1 MMSQPPRLLLTTVFG
16 PYGIKEGYA
25 EALGMQMELFNN
37 QITREQGVHSP
48 RTNFWT
54 FPLYF
59 LAENLSSVFTTVL
72 DFPTWKDYVREL
84 ESGYTHVGI
93 SFIQPNVLKA
103 KRMARYLRNHYPQT
117 KIILGGYGTMLPD
130 LKEMVPCDE
139 ICRGE
144 GVGWLREYFGED
156 PHQPIR
162 HPILHG
168 VAKKR
173 IYGFR
178 DTIDDSAVIFPGLGC
193 TNGCFFCSTSHK
205 FDNCYISFL
214 PSGESVFDV
223 CHKAEEKLGV
233 EGFAIIDENF
243 LKMPDRARELL
254 AMMERYRRPYSF
266 AIFSSAEAIAEVGVD
281 FLIRL
286 GVCLVWIGVE
296 SKRSSFSKT
305 GGINVSSLIS
315 ELQAKGVTVISSSI
329 LFLEQHDKVSIEQEI
344 EWAIALGSDLHQFMQ
359 LIPFPGTPLYRNYV
373 AEGKMIPNF
382 PYTKL
387 HGQDELAFYHPRFK
401 AREAREITQNAFRKK
416 YRADG
421 PGVLNMAFTAIRG
434 YQRAKE
440 DMKFRKQAGLCWNPE
455 TLRYEGS
462 GIYQPDEF
470 MNLRLEKMR
479 KRALEFRPL
488 LLSAR
493 VFSPNKAS
501 RTKADRVATLYHRV
515 FQRPT
520 LTEKIRSLALV
531 CLASIEWSRIQL
543 IKLVNGRDIIRQPSM
558 RRVYYPPCRPTSSK
572 SESPSKLHPIP
583 SVIPGQ
589 TAYPK
594 PRLDQK
600 NRLIK
605 I

>member
-1 MMSQPPRLLLTTVFG
+1 MGRPPRLLLTTVFG
-16 PYGIKEGYA
+16 PYGIKEEYA
-25 EALGMQMELFNN
+25 EGLGMQMELFNN

-84 ESGYTHVGI
+84 ENGYTHVGI

-103 KRMARYLRNHYPQT
+103 KRMAQYLRNHYPQT

-130 LKEMVPCDE
+130 LKELVPCDE

-144 GVGWLREYFGED
+144 GVIWLREYFGED
-156 PHQPIR
+156 PHEPIR

-168 VAKKR
+168 VSKKR

-205 FDNCYISFL
+205 FDNRYISFL

-223 CHKAEEKLGV
+223 CKKAEEKLGV

-243 LKMPDRARELL
+243 LKMPDRARDLL
-254 AMMERYRRPYSF
+254 AIMERYRRPYSF
-266 AIFSSAEAIAEVGVD
+266 AIFSSAEAIAEVGID
-281 FLIRL
+281 FLLRL
-286 GVCLVWIGVE
+286 GVCLVWLGVE
-296 SKRSSFSKT
+296 SEQCLFAKT
-305 GGINVSSLIS
+305 GGIDVFALIGK
-315 ELQAKGVTVISSSI
+315 LQAKGITVISSSI
-329 LFLEQHDKVSIEQEI
+329 LFLEHHDRVSIEQEI
-344 EWAIALGSDLHQFMQ
+344 DWAIALGSDLHQFMQ
-359 LIPFPGTPLYRNYV
+359 LIPFPGTPLYRKYV
-373 AEGKMIPNF
+373 AEGKMVPNF

-387 HGQDELAFYHPRFK
+387 HGQDELAFYHPHFIG
-401 AREAREITQNAFRKK
+401 REAREITQRAFRKK
-416 YRADG
+416 YSADG

-434 YQRAKE
+434 YRRTKEEVKYRERARL
-440 DMKFRKQAGLCWNPE
+440 FWNPQ
-455 TLRYEGS
+455 TLRYERS
-462 GIYQPDEF
+462 ATYQPDEF

-479 KRALEFRPL
+479 ERALEFRPL

-501 RTKADRVATLYHRV
+501 RNKAGRVATLYNKV
-515 FQRPT
+515 FRRPT
-520 LTEKIRSLALV
+520 LRERARSFTLV
-531 CLASIEWSRIQL
+531 CLAGIEWSRIQL
-543 IKLVNGRDIIRQPSM
+543 GRLVSKRDIVRQPST
-558 RRVYYPPCRPTSSK
+558 RRVCYYPCSPTFCEGKSLNSLQSLSSAISGSRSASQAAIDSGK
-572 SESPSKLHPIP
+572 
-583 SVIPGQ
+583 
-589 TAYPK
+589 
-594 PRLDQK
+594 
-600 NRLIK
+600 
-605 I
+605 